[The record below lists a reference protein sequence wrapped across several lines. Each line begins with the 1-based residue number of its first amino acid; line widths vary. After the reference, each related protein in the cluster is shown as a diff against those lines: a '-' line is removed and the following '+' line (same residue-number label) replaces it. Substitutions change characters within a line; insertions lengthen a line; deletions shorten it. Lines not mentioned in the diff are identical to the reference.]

1 MVFAEAFAA
10 EVDGGGLITDSY
22 NGEIDIDNYEHYIEA
37 CMSVETIMYVKV
49 EYKGIYSSYTEEIE
63 VRAEEELFTIPTR
76 EISLNKTNI
85 AF

>member
-1 MVFAEAFAA
+1 
-10 EVDGGGLITDSY
+10 
-22 NGEIDIDNYEHYIEA
+22 
-37 CMSVETIMYVKV
+37 MSVETIMYVKV